1 MYQRIQTETPSNSR
15 TFMTSMLS
23 NYKYEVDIYYLPRTH
38 WKRNFCF
45 IFFTVSPKIITSAN
59 DFSII
64 VLNIV
69 ISVLIFV
76 FSFIG
81 TKIFI

>member
-1 MYQRIQTETPSNSR
+1 
-15 TFMTSMLS
+15 MLS

-81 TKIFI
+81 IKKIIKINIFLLKNKKKVKSMFCL

>member
-1 MYQRIQTETPSNSR
+1 
-15 TFMTSMLS
+15 MLS

-45 IFFTVSPKIITSAN
+45 IFFTVSPEIITSAN

-81 TKIFI
+81 IKKIIKINIFLLKNKKKVKSMFCL